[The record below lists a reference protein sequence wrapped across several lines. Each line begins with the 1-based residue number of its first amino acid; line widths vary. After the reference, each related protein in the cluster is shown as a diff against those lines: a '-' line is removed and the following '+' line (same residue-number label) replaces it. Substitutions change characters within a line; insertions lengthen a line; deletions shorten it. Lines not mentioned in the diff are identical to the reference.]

1 MSQML
6 KEVAAAKEHHAAV
19 ASGEKKEDD
28 PIELPVGEEPAE
40 EVAAEVTEP
49 AADEEAQPQAAAE
62 PEEEIIVGDRTFKD
76 PKEALAYAREIAH
89 EKEVLE
95 ARESGMRE
103 ALEATRAGLSQPA
116 APAQPEEDKFEE
128 EFYSNPKETL
138 QKVAAKA
145 KQDAVSEIR
154 AEIQREQM
162 WTTFLTQ
169 NPDIERAD
177 AERILRENWDTL
189 GKMTDVPKAMTA
201 LATKTR
207 AYYQGIVERMKPRTA
222 LPDNKRQAVSPGG
235 GTPARVTPAAE
246 KKPLSF
252 AEEMKQLQKGR

>member
-1 MSQML
+1 MSEMI
-6 KEVAAAKEHHAAV
+6 KEAQAVKDHQAAV
-19 ASGEKKEDD
+19 ASGAKSEDD
-28 PIELPVGEEPAE
+28 PIELDPTPAAEPEVTVEDPQIEEPA
-40 EVAAEVTEP
+40 A
-49 AADEEAQPQAAAE
+49 AAAE
-62 PEEEIIVGDRTFKD
+62 PAEEIIVGDRSFTD
-76 PKEALAYAREIAH
+76 PKEALAYARELAR
-89 EKEVLE
+89 EKDLLE
-95 ARESGMRE
+95 ARQSGIQE
-103 ALEATRAGLSQPA
+103 ALEATRGGQQTQTQ
-116 APAQPEEDKFEE
+116 APPEEDNFEE
-128 EFYSNPKETL
+128 QFYSNPKETL

-169 NPDIERAD
+169 YPDIERSD

-207 AYYQGIVERMKPRTA
+207 AYYQGIVERMKPRTQ
-222 LPDNKRQAVSPGG
+222 LPDNKRQAVSPAGG
-235 GTPARVTPAAE
+235 APARVTPAEA

-252 AEEMKQLQKGR
+252 AEEMRQLHKGR